1 LRAPHTN
8 FERPKSSGVLP
19 DALTVGTKPYV
30 LDSGKV
36 RSLHFNHEEIQSAMW
51 VAKPDALY
59 LEYTRLMMGF
69 LMFMPQPRSIAMIGL
84 GGGSLAKFCYRYL
97 PSARIVAVENSA
109 DVLALRA
116 SFCVPDDDDRFRVI
130 EGDGAAYLGQA
141 ADGAFDAILLD
152 GYGAA
157 GVPTSL
163 SSPAFYE
170 DCSRTLSEPG
180 VLVTNL
186 HEAHAD
192 FALLAA
198 RIRRTFGATYE
209 VREGTRGNCIMFAGG
224 LEFARATRH
233 MAVRRP
239 LDLDREAWAQL
250 KPTFGRILAAATTV

>member
-1 LRAPHTN
+1 LRNPLTK
-8 FERPKSSGVLP
+8 FERPKSDGTVL
-19 DALTVGTKPYV
+19 DAMSSDAKPYV

-69 LMFMPQPRSIAMIGL
+69 LMFMPQPKSILMIGL

-97 PSARIVAVENSA
+97 PGARIVAIENNA
-109 DVLALRA
+109 DVLALRDT
-116 SFCVPDDDDRFRVI
+116 FCVPVDDDRFEVI
-130 EGDGAAYLGQA
+130 EGDGAAFVQQA
-141 ADGAFDAILLD
+141 ADGAYDAILLD
-152 GYGAA
+152 GYSAA
-157 GVPTSL
+157 GVPASL
-163 SSPAFYE
+163 SSAAFYE
-170 DCSRTLSEPG
+170 DCGRMLSQSG
-180 VLVTNL
+180 VMVTNL

-192 FALLAA
+192 FALHAA

-209 VREGTRGNCIMFAGG
+209 VREGTRGNCIVFAGG
-224 LEFARATRH
+224 LAFAKATRH

-250 KPTFGRILAAATTV
+250 KPTFGRIVAAASAI